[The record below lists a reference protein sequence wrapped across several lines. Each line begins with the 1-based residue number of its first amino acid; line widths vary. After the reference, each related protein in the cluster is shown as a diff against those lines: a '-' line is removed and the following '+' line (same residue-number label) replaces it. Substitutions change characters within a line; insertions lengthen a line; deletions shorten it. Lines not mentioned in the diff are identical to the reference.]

1 MPSILIVE
9 DHPESLEYLSTLL
22 RYHDYTVSGATSAAA
37 GLSIAR
43 AERPDLV
50 ISDVL
55 MPDCDG
61 YEFTRMLRAE
71 AETAQIP
78 VIFWTA
84 SYGQRGSAILLAEN
98 FGVECVLA
106 KPTEPDELL
115 ETVARVLKKGLRAPR
130 PAPTAVQEQDHKKL
144 LTNEIVIKE
153 KEIDAA
159 ILRLRTSEAQ
169 YRALF
174 EGNPLPMWVIA
185 ATPAKVLA
193 VNDAALRHFGYSR
206 QEFLEGGPDQM
217 LVPDG
222 DGEERRYRTKAHR
235 EIVGRVTRQALV
247 FDGHAA
253 WAEAFHD
260 LTELIQKGQRLRDLC
275 ARLGAL
281 QEDLTHPG
289 ETSLQMLADEVG
301 AITAGIEELM
311 SGNVGRSRSRAH
323 A

>member
-9 DHPESLEYLSTLL
+9 DHLESLEYLSTLL
-22 RYHDYTVSGATSAAA
+22 RYHDYTVSGATSAAV
-37 GLSIAR
+37 GLAIAR
-43 AERPDLV
+43 AEQPDLV

-78 VIFWTA
+78 IIFWTA

-115 ETVARVLKKGLRAPR
+115 ATVARVLKKGLRASR
-130 PAPTAVQEQDHKKL
+130 PGVTAVQEQEHRKL
-144 LTNEIVIKE
+144 LTNEIVMKE
-153 KEIDAA
+153 KEAEAA

-174 EGNPLPMWVIA
+174 DGNPLPMWVIA
-185 ATPAKVLA
+185 AAPAKVLV
-193 VNDAALRHFGYSR
+193 VNDAALKHFGYSR
-206 QEFLEGGPDQM
+206 QEFLKGGPEPM

-235 EIVGRVTRQALV
+235 EIVGRITRQALV
-247 FDGHAA
+247 FDGQPA
-253 WAEAFHD
+253 WAEVFHD

-275 ARLGAL
+275 GRLGAL
-281 QEDLTHPG
+281 QDDLTHSG
-289 ETSLQMLADEVG
+289 ETSLQVLAEEVG

-311 SGNVGRSRSRAH
+311 RGNARRSRGRAH
-323 A
+323 G